1 MRFAVEEINADEQL
15 LSSLKLGY
23 SMYDTCDSITKAV
36 EEMFALV
43 TGQDTYVPNY
53 RCQMNMSLAAVIGES
68 SSTISMV
75 MARILGIYQYPQ
87 ISYFSSIPVLSN
99 KHEFPS
105 FLRTIPSDNFQSKA
119 FAYVVRYFG
128 WKWVGTLAE
137 DIAYGIQGVQLFTE
151 KVKEFGTCIAF
162 SERIPVVYSRERYVR
177 VVEVIKNSRAKVIV
191 VFSGETNMIP
201 LVEEVARQNMTGI
214 TWLASEAWSTT
225 TYIVAKDQ
233 SAYFSGTLGFAIPT
247 CTIPGFDAFLAR
259 LQPLSSAGDI
269 YVQEFWANVFG
280 CTWASPAEGA
290 SRAGRPL
297 CTGMERPSTAGN
309 TFFDTANLRITCN
322 VYSAVY
328 AVAHALHNL
337 LSCQEGRGPFSNG
350 TCAKARDFEPWQLL
364 ARVTHCGSKQG
375 TSRFSAQKWKK
386 HFDVPCLSG
395 LSALNSDKNKPLFS
409 TLLHY
414 MKNVQFVDR
423 TGRKLYFDEN
433 GDTVPK
439 YDIINWQQEA
449 DGSIVVRRVGW
460 YDGSQKGQE
469 LWIDQASI
477 IWNGNKKEL
486 PVSICSQSC
495 PPGTR
500 QSMKQGEP
508 ICCFDCVE
516 CRDGEISN
524 GTDFTECIKCPEDY
538 WSNKKR
544 DECVPRQ
551 IEFLEFREPL
561 GIVLTVLAVLG
572 AVLAFSITGAFAKHS
587 DTPLVRAN
595 NRELSFLLLGSLA
608 LCFLCALTFIGEP
621 SGGVCVLRQVGFA
634 VGFVLCIS
642 CILVKTI
649 VVLLAF
655 RMTTPNQNVMKRFR
669 PVHQRAIVMVT
680 TCVQIAI
687 CVGFLLSSP
696 PSVHKNREAV
706 IPKIFVECDAGS
718 PLALFCVLAYTGFLA
733 VINFGLAFLARNLPD
748 NFNEAKFI
756 TFSLLVFVVV
766 WITFIPAYI
775 STKGKYLT
783 AVEIFAILSSSFGLL
798 ACIFFPKCYVIL
810 IRPELNTK
818 NKLIGR
824 DCKGGF

>member
-1 MRFAVEEINADEQL
+1 
-15 LSSLKLGY
+15 
-23 SMYDTCDSITKAV
+23 
-36 EEMFALV
+36 
-43 TGQDTYVPNY
+43 
-53 RCQMNMSLAAVIGES
+53 
-68 SSTISMV
+68 
-75 MARILGIYQYPQ
+75 
-87 ISYFSSIPVLSN
+87 
-99 KHEFPS
+99 
-105 FLRTIPSDNFQSKA
+105 
-119 FAYVVRYFG
+119 
-128 WKWVGTLAE
+128 
-137 DIAYGIQGVQLFTE
+137 
-151 KVKEFGTCIAF
+151 
-162 SERIPVVYSRERYVR
+162 
-177 VVEVIKNSRAKVIV
+177 
-191 VFSGETNMIP
+191 
-201 LVEEVARQNMTGI
+201 
-214 TWLASEAWSTT
+214 
-225 TYIVAKDQ
+225 
-233 SAYFSGTLGFAIPT
+233 
-247 CTIPGFDAFLAR
+247 
-259 LQPLSSAGDI
+259 
-269 YVQEFWANVFG
+269 
-280 CTWASPAEGA
+280 
-290 SRAGRPL
+290 
-297 CTGMERPSTAGN
+297 
-309 TFFDTANLRITCN
+309 
-322 VYSAVY
+322 
-328 AVAHALHNL
+328 
-337 LSCQEGRGPFSNG
+337 
-350 TCAKARDFEPWQLL
+350 
-364 ARVTHCGSKQG
+364 
-375 TSRFSAQKWKK
+375 
-386 HFDVPCLSG
+386 
-395 LSALNSDKNKPLFS
+395 
-409 TLLHY
+409 

-469 LWIDQASI
+469 LRIDQASI
-477 IWNGNKKEL
+477 IWNGNKREL
-486 PVSICSQSC
+486 PVSVCSQSC

-524 GTDFTECIKCPEDY
+524 GTDFTECIKCPADY
-538 WSNKKR
+538 WSNEKR

-551 IEFLEFREPL
+551 MEFLEFREPL

-572 AVLAFSITGAFAKHS
+572 AVLAVSITGAFVKHR

-655 RMTTPNQNVMKRFR
+655 RMTAPNRNVMKRFR
-669 PVHQRAIVMVT
+669 PVHQRAVVMVT

-798 ACIFFPKCYVIL
+798 VCIFFPKCYVIL

-824 DCKGGF
+824 DSKGGF